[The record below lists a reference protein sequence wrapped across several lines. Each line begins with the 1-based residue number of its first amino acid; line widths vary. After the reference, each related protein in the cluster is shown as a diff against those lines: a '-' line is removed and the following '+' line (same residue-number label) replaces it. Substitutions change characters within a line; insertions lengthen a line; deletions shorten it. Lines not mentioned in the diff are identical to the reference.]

1 MGHHEALDAQQN
13 GTTVLLAEHSN
24 TERGFLP
31 VFREII
37 LVWALTE
44 TEHKKPDHSLVQADD
59 MVKKANIEIAVT
71 TVDRDPIE
79 VV

>member
-37 LVWALTE
+37 LVWALNRNRT
-44 TEHKKPDHSLVQADD
+44 TDHSLVQADD